1 MRSFMVLLFPLISV
15 TIAGV
20 LAFRGIDGWGWF
32 LLAAVLCAGA
42 DTVQKHVSTNKR
54 SLLVSELSWF
64 FLDCFE

>member
-1 MRSFMVLLFPLISV
+1 MVLLFPLISV

-42 DTVQKHVSTNKR
+42 DTVQKHVSTNKK
-54 SLLVSELSWF
+54 EPAG
-64 FLDCFE
+64 E

>member
-20 LAFRGIDGWGWF
+20 LAFRGIDGWGWL

-42 DTVQKHVSTNKR
+42 GTVLMHVFINKQEHAGE
-54 SLLVSELSWF
+54 LAVLVNP
-64 FLDCFE
+64 

>member
-1 MRSFMVLLFPLISV
+1 SMRSFMVLLFPLISV

-42 DTVQKHVSTNKR
+42 DTVQKHVSTNKK
-54 SLLVSELSWF
+54 EPAG
-64 FLDCFE
+64 E